1 MNSKLQLEKSWEMEL
16 EDEFGKEY
24 MRNLSA
30 YLRQEKSKNKIIF
43 PPGKEIFNAF
53 NSANFNDVK
62 VVILGQDPYHG
73 IGQANGL
80 SFSVN
85 KEVRIPPSLV
95 NIFKELESDLGIKR
109 PRNGNLKNWSEQG
122 VLLLNSILTVEKG
135 KPGSHANI
143 GWEKFTDQILVRL
156 SSIGKNLVFILWG
169 KKAQEKIKIIKFEDN
184 LILTS
189 SHPSPYSASKGFFG
203 SKPFSKTNNYLILH
217 KIMPIDWDL
226 NK

>member
-1 MNSKLQLEKSWEMEL
+1 M
-16 EDEFGKEY
+16 
-24 MRNLSA
+24 
-30 YLRQEKSKNKIIF
+30 
-43 PPGKEIFNAF
+43 
-53 NSANFNDVK
+53 
-62 VVILGQDPYHG
+62 
-73 IGQANGL
+73 
-80 SFSVN
+80 
-85 KEVRIPPSLV
+85 
-95 NIFKELESDLGIKR
+95 
-109 PRNGNLKNWSEQG
+109 RNGNLKNWSEQG